1 MGEQACSC
9 RDSRRGCLRRA
20 LPGGPGKQ
28 SASARVVAGD
38 SPAKGVTPTP
48 AFFGRST
55 DRTVTHPSPHAPWKL
70 PQGSVLDYLGRAG
83 SRQWDGTE
91 ACPKPSPQT
100 GLDRHFS
107 LRGLLPAIPSG
118 FFRFFHFCLTSR
130 PILSNNYFVLP
141 DGFGGVSVWR
151 KFGCKRV
158 NPLRTRCAASSA
170 KYSRKILSR
179 RSSATPFT

>member
-9 RDSRRGCLRRA
+9 GDSRLGCLRRA
-20 LPGGPGKQ
+20 QPGGPGQ
-28 SASARVVAGD
+28 ASGSARMVAGD
-38 SPAKGVTPTP
+38 SPAKVYANPSVH
-48 AFFGRST
+48 ST
-55 DRTVTHPSPHAPWKL
+55 ARTVTHPPPHAPWKL
-70 PQGSVLDYLGRAG
+70 PQGAVLDYPGRAG
-83 SRQWDGTE
+83 SRQWDGKQ

-100 GLDRHFS
+100 GLFS
-107 LRGLLPAIPSG
+107 LRGLFPAIPSR
-118 FFRFFHFCLTSR
+118 FFRFFRFCLTSR

-170 KYSRKILSR
+170 KYSRRTLSR
-179 RSSATPFT
+179 RSSATPFI